1 MSQSIAIGTFS
12 SLFETSSIL
21 LASSHTLAIFSTITL
36 YLFQS
41 NPTYDLTI
49 FGNTL
54 LSILTSLIVGIIL
67 NIFFNI
73 SIINNIITSCL
84 IILFSFYIM
93 YDTQLIIGGKHY
105 KKSYNSDD
113 YIIASLSLYQDVI
126 SLFMKILK
134 FMGKLKEK
142 KRD

>member
-1 MSQSIAIGTFS
+1 
-12 SLFETSSIL
+12 
-21 LASSHTLAIFSTITL
+21 
-36 YLFQS
+36 
-41 NPTYDLTI
+41 
-49 FGNTL
+49 L
-54 LSILTSLIVGIIL
+54 LSLLTSLIVGSIL
-67 NIFFNI
+67 NIFFSI
-73 SIINNIITSCL
+73 SIIDNIITGCL

-93 YDTQLIIGGKHY
+93 YDTQLIIGGKHH

-142 KRD
+142 NRD